1 MKTVTILRFLTF
13 LGSALTTIAA
23 LDLTGIA
30 NLLDEEKAQ
39 YLLITGPASL
49 ALKELVVVLG
59 DLFDDGKP
67 NKSFKVGLWCAAMA
81 CLCVPIL
88 SSCSALPASAL
99 PASAEVITKDGSL
112 IMQPDGRVIITV
124 EPRNTK

>member
-1 MKTVTILRFLTF
+1 MKTLTILRFLTF

-39 YLLITGPASL
+39 YLLITGPAAL

-81 CLCVPIL
+81 CICVPII
-88 SSCSALPASAL
+88 SSCSAL
-99 PASAEVITKDGSL
+99 PASAEVITKDGAI
-112 IMQPDGRVIITV
+112 IMRPDGRVIITV

>member
-39 YLLITGPASL
+39 YLLITGPAAL

-81 CLCVPIL
+81 CICVPII
-88 SSCSALPASAL
+88 SSCSAL
-99 PASAEVITKDGSL
+99 PASAEVITKDGAI

>member
-39 YLLITGPASL
+39 YLLITGPAAL

-81 CLCVPIL
+81 CICVPII
-88 SSCSALPASAL
+88 SSCSAL
-99 PASAEVITKDGSL
+99 PASAEVITKDGAL
-112 IMQPDGRVIITV
+112 IMQSDGRVIITV

>member
-39 YLLITGPASL
+39 YLLITGPAAL

-81 CLCVPIL
+81 CICVPIL
-88 SSCSALPASAL
+88 SSCSALPASA
-99 PASAEVITKDGSL
+99 EVITKDGAL

-124 EPRNTK
+124 EPRNVK

>member
-39 YLLITGPASL
+39 YLLITGPAAL

-81 CLCVPIL
+81 CICVPII
-88 SSCSALPASAL
+88 SSCSAL
-99 PASAEVITKDGSL
+99 PASAEVITKDGEL

-124 EPRNTK
+124 EPRNAK

>member
-13 LGSALTTIAA
+13 LGSALTSIAA

-39 YLLITGPASL
+39 YLLITGPAAL

-81 CLCVPIL
+81 CICVPIL
-88 SSCSALPASAL
+88 SSCSALPASA
-99 PASAEVITKDGSL
+99 EVITKDGAL

>member
-39 YLLITGPASL
+39 YLLITGPAAL

-67 NKSFKVGLWCAAMA
+67 NKSFKVGLWCVAMA
-81 CLCVPIL
+81 CICVHIL
-88 SSCSALPASAL
+88 SSCSAL

-124 EPRNTK
+124 EPRNAK

>member
-39 YLLITGPASL
+39 YLLITGPAAL

-81 CLCVPIL
+81 CICVPIL
-88 SSCSALPASAL
+88 SSCSALPASA
-99 PASAEVITKDGSL
+99 AVITKDGAI

>member
-39 YLLITGPASL
+39 YLLITGPAAL

-67 NKSFKVGLWCAAMA
+67 NKSFRVGLWCAAMA
-81 CLCVPIL
+81 CICVPIL
-88 SSCSALPASAL
+88 SSCSALPG
-99 PASAEVITKDGSL
+99 SAEVITKDGAL

>member
-39 YLLITGPASL
+39 YLLITGPAAL

-81 CLCVPIL
+81 CICVPII
-88 SSCSALPASAL
+88 SSCSAL
-99 PASAEVITKDGSL
+99 PASAEVITKDGEL